1 METNKWSL
9 NFTNKTTFSRV
20 AAGKRDTAIVITAN
34 GKEKLQKRHLYMHI
48 KETYALFTDKYPNVK
63 IGISKFASLRP
74 SQVFLSSQVPSNVCT
89 YMHLSPD
96 HDLES

>member
-1 METNKWSL
+1 
-9 NFTNKTTFSRV
+9 
-20 AAGKRDTAIVITAN
+20 
-34 GKEKLQKRHLYMHI
+34 MHI
-48 KETYALFTDKYPNVK
+48 KETYELFTDKYPNVK

-74 SQVFLSSQVPSNVCT
+74 SQVLLSSQVPSNVCT